1 MYKQL
6 LDISKSLP
14 YHNRFS
20 DFRPVPETFIG
31 WLSNAH
37 YDHPIKLYFMINT
50 TSFLN
55 KIDIASRIKYSLE
68 REKLILKSSRLGYNA
83 GKFHI
88 SKGVIFPKL
97 VRLLRGVQS
106 QKTSICEVLQIGHR
120 SANALE
126 DSPHIMPKLIAEC
139 VTTQSLSYIYTLCTT
154 VRFYSV

>member
-1 MYKQL
+1 MTIPYNFYTRSTQQL
-6 LDISKSLP
+6 F
-14 YHNRFS
+14 N
-20 DFRPVPETFIG
+20 
-31 WLSNAH
+31 W
-37 YDHPIKLYFMINT
+37 
-50 TSFLN
+50 
-55 KIDIASRIKYSLE
+55 IDIEKHLGLNILLK
-68 REKLILKSSRLGYNA
+68 EKLILKSSRLGYNA
-83 GKFHI
+83 GKFHV